1 MLPGVRSSPG
11 SARKPCLPCAS
22 SVLAAAFPGQGR
34 QLPQEPLEGTLVE
47 FVSICKFCQ
56 SSDGSMSNDSPSAQP
71 SQDDSICHLAAQD
84 PDNTVRE
91 AAGDALGQ
99 VAEHLYVQHSVYS
112 AGDIMSNS
120 VLRAAHDTMLEHKKE
135 VQQAGAYAL
144 SKVD

>member
-1 MLPGVRSSPG
+1 M
-11 SARKPCLPCAS
+11 CLRVQILSKFLTVAS
-22 SVLAAAFPGQGR
+22 SAKPRQG
-34 QLPQEPLEGTLVE
+34 
-47 FVSICKFCQ
+47 
-56 SSDGSMSNDSPSAQP
+56 DSL
-71 SQDDSICHLAAQD
+71 CHVAAQD

-99 VAEHLYVQHSVYS
+99 IAQHLYVQHSIHS

>member
-1 MLPGVRSSPG
+1 MCQCAKSAKFLTVASESNLL
-11 SARKPCLPCAS
+11 SAR
-22 SVLAAAFPGQGR
+22 PG
-34 QLPQEPLEGTLVE
+34 
-47 FVSICKFCQ
+47 
-56 SSDGSMSNDSPSAQP
+56 
-71 SQDDSICHLAAQD
+71 QDDSLCHLAAQD

-99 VAEHLYVQHSVYS
+99 IAEHLYGQHSVYS
-112 AGDIMSNS
+112 AGDIASNF